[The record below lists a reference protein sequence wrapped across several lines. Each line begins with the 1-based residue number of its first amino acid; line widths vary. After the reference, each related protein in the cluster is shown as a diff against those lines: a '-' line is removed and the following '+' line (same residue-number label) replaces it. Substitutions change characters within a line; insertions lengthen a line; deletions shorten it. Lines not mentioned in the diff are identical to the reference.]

1 MPMTSAMN
9 QNWIWPGPF
18 STSVVQPPRN
28 RVTASSSLVRM
39 IERSGAS
46 IDPWRLAGP
55 VSPQPSPDRP
65 HGLGSR
71 PAAGPPGTPPLGHGA
86 AGSKGDSPRIS
97 AAGRENRVTVDNPR
111 DIAGAFAEAWMAR
124 DADALAR
131 LFAEDAD
138 FVNVVGIWW
147 EDRRAIRAAHH
158 YGLTTFFRDSRLVVG
173 RTKLR
178 RIGEDAAVVHARMSL
193 TGQRA
198 PDRSEAGRRTTILAF
213 VMARQQDGGWLCFA
227 AQNTDVVPGRE
238 TFERTGDDLIA
249 RDYR

>member
-1 MPMTSAMN
+1 M
-9 QNWIWPGPF
+9 
-18 STSVVQPPRN
+18 
-28 RVTASSSLVRM
+28 
-39 IERSGAS
+39 
-46 IDPWRLAGP
+46 
-55 VSPQPSPDRP
+55 
-65 HGLGSR
+65 
-71 PAAGPPGTPPLGHGA
+71 
-86 AGSKGDSPRIS
+86 
-97 AAGRENRVTVDNPR
+97 TVDNPR

-131 LFAEDAD
+131 LFAPDAD

-147 EDRRAIRAAHH
+147 EDREAIRTAHH
-158 YGLTTFFRDSRLVVG
+158 YGLTTFFRHSRLVVG

-198 PDRSEAGRRTTILAF
+198 PDGSEAGRRTTILAF
-213 VMARQQDGGWLCFA
+213 VMAQQQDGGWLCVA